1 MTMKKIGNILK
12 GVAVVMLTA
21 ACSGDDM
28 PLTHA
33 DGYGEVSFNLGG
45 EGTRANAR
53 TYVGYDYDRDP
64 HTMGVFGWYNLLQA
78 TSLSDNNMFDN
89 LELTAAPDEKTQ
101 LIAWDYEPKR
111 YWSEFADFVRFDNFA
126 YMPYNPDAA
135 LTRVGNVYTL
145 SMPVNFGTGTP
156 FSVTETA
163 LMCNLPDYKAD
174 PDGVIMFKMDQA
186 LTGYKLVFQLGDKMS
201 NIRYFVIKSVKVYG
215 KNFVSSGTV
224 SRQYTLDPENTT
236 PWTSG
241 DFVWDLNDEEKDRF
255 DVPPTNAVS
264 IPYNDNSADAPVG
277 EDWTEYYS
285 QLTEKLTEEKDT
297 TYGVLR
303 VNKVAVPWGKPIYL
317 FPARDFNPVFE
328 VTYDAVVV
336 NDEGKDVVTRKNVV
350 STISFD
356 KKNFE
361 KLNTAPATEMG
372 KTRTIHVKIVP
383 DHLYVLADADQI
395 YGTITVQ

>member
-1 MTMKKIGNILK
+1 MIRNINIYI
-12 GVAVVMLTA
+12 AVVA
-21 ACSGDDM
+21 ALLLVGCGSEEL

-33 DGYGEVSFNLGG
+33 DGYGEVSFNVGG
-45 EGTRANAR
+45 EGTRANER

-64 HTMGVFGWYNLLQA
+64 HFMGVFGWYNLLQA
-78 TSLSDNNMFDN
+78 TSLSDNKMFDN
-89 LELTAAPDEKTQ
+89 LELTATPDKETQ

-126 YMPYNPDAA
+126 YMPYNPGAT
-135 LTRVGNVYTL
+135 LTRDANVYTL
-145 SMPVNFGTGTP
+145 SMPVNFGPGTP

-201 NIRYFVIKSVKVYG
+201 DIRYFVIKSVKVYG
-215 KNFVSSGTV
+215 QNFVSSGTV
-224 SRQYTLDPENTT
+224 SRQYTLDPENSTT

-241 DFVWDLNDEEKDRF
+241 DFVWDLNDDEEDRF
-255 DVPPTNAVS
+255 DVLPANAVP

-336 NDEGKDVVTRKNVV
+336 NEDGDDVVTRKNVV
-350 STISFD
+350 STIEFSED
-356 KKNFE
+356 YFE
-361 KLNTAPATEMG
+361 KLKTAGATEMG
-372 KTRTIHVKIVP
+372 KARTIHVKIVP
-383 DHLYVLADADQI
+383 DHLYVLADADQTFGYI
-395 YGTITVQ
+395 PVP

>member
-1 MTMKKIGNILK
+1 MIRNINIYI
-12 GVAVVMLTA
+12 AVVA
-21 ACSGDDM
+21 ALLLVGCGSEEL

-33 DGYGEVSFNLGG
+33 DGYGEVSFNVGG
-45 EGTRANAR
+45 EGTRANER

-64 HTMGVFGWYNLLQA
+64 RDMGVFGWYNLLQA
-78 TSLSDNNMFDN
+78 TSLNDNKMFAN
-89 LELTAAPDEKTQ
+89 LELTATPDEETQ

-126 YMPYNPDAA
+126 YMPYNPDAT
-135 LTRVGNVYTL
+135 LTRDGNVYTL
-145 SMPVNFGTGTP
+145 SMPVDFGTGTP

-201 NIRYFVIKSVKVYG
+201 DIRYFVIKSVKVYG
-215 KNFVSSGTV
+215 KNFVSSGKV
-224 SRQYTLDPENTT
+224 SRQYTLDPENSTT

-241 DFVWDLNDEEKDRF
+241 DFVWDLDDEEEDRF
-255 DVPPTNAVS
+255 DVLPANAVP

-277 EDWTEYYS
+277 EDWKKYYKTVTETVD
-285 QLTEKLTEEKDT
+285 QEKVS
-297 TYGVLR
+297 YGVLR

-336 NDEGKDVVTRKNVV
+336 NEDGDDVVTRKNVV
-350 STISFD
+350 STIEFSED
-356 KKNFE
+356 YFE
-361 KLNTAPATEMG
+361 KLKTAEATEMG

-383 DHLYVLADADQI
+383 DHLYVLADADQTFGYI
-395 YGTITVQ
+395 PVP